1 MFTLMCDIFIV
12 CFVLFLFITCFGW
25 NYNHIAAAAAALVD
39 MAAAAAAEF
48 VRGNAAGDAAVAG

>member
-25 NYNHIAAAAAALVD
+25 NYNHIAAAALLWWIWLLLLLLSL
-39 MAAAAAAEF
+39 
-48 VRGNAAGDAAVAG
+48 

>member
-1 MFTLMCDIFIV
+1 MCDIFIV

-48 VRGNAAGDAAVAG
+48 VRGNAAGDAAAAG